1 MLSILCNTSSGD
13 KRNGCGILISS
24 SIRFDLSKGFM
35 LESGVMKDMGKKD
48 QEEEKWPII

>member
-1 MLSILCNTSSGD
+1 MNESFGSIIYARGASS
-13 KRNGCGILISS
+13 NL
-24 SIRFDLSKGFM
+24 RFDLSKGYM